1 MRPSYHDSSK
11 SGKESKRDS
20 RPSEQDILY
29 AYHSGEQKSDFS
41 SNKKTLNDLVQKW
54 LDRIKRGFLHPTILM
69 MFGTPNLGGEYPLMT
84 GSKIIQKIHE
94 VSLDHWKPSPG
105 SLYPILSEMQE
116 DNLLELIPRSNKK
129 TKIYRIT
136 ELGLQMLNII
146 TSSSILLTQPRG
158 TFPPTMK
165 KDSIQY
171 LFNNQYQNA
180 SLDDLVKLQ
189 KFYLYL
195 ADLATQMIESKL
207 HS

>member
-1 MRPSYHDSSK
+1 MDPSYQDNQK
-11 SGKESKRDS
+11 SEKESKRDS
-20 RPSEQDILY
+20 RTSEQDIHY
-29 AYHSGEQKSDFS
+29 AYHSGEKKSFFS
-41 SNKKTLNDLVQKW
+41 SNKGTLSHLVQKW

-69 MFGTPNLGGEYPLMT
+69 MFGTPNLKGEYPLMT
-84 GSKIIQKIHE
+84 GSEIIQKIHE

-116 DNLLELIPRSNKK
+116 DNLLELVPRSNKK
-129 TKIYRIT
+129 AKTYRIT

-171 LFNNQYQNA
+171 LLNNQYKNA

-189 KFYLYL
+189 KFYLFL

-207 HS
+207 NS